1 MKKLFLSIAAFIM
14 AATVVNAQDE
24 ASSGVEF
31 SVGADIVSSYVW
43 RGAYQTPTAFQ
54 PSLGLTVGDFSLS
67 SWASGDILGGGKEVD
82 FTAAYSFSGLTL
94 AVTDYWWAGERV
106 YDYLKYSGDDNAHL
120 FEATLSYTLP
130 TESFPLTLAWNT
142 FFAGA
147 DLKDENGDNYYS
159 TYIEASLPFKV
170 GDVDLAAIVGATP
183 WKSIYSPD
191 KGALTVVSL
200 KAGKELKITD
210 SFSLPVFGQLILNPK
225 EEGIYFVF
233 GVSL

>member
-31 SVGADIVSSYVW
+31 SVGADIVSSYIW

-54 PSLGLTVGDFSLS
+54 PSLGLSVGGFSLS
-67 SWASGDILGGGKEVD
+67 SWASGDIQGVGKEID

-106 YDYLKYSGDDNAHL
+106 YDYLKYSGDANAHL
-120 FEATLSYTLP
+120 YEATLSYTLP
-130 TESFPLTLAWNT
+130 AESCPLTLAWNT

-147 DLKDENGDNYYS
+147 DKDENGDNLYS
-159 TYIEASLPFKV
+159 TYVEASLPFKI

-183 WKSIYSPD
+183 WKSLYSD
-191 KGALTVVSL
+191 KGALTVISL
-200 KAGKELKITD
+200 KAAKELKVTD

-225 EEGIYFVF
+225 EEGLYFVF